1 MTWTKAQLHELR
13 EMRLDGMPWQSM
25 GLVMGRSPQ
34 AGEQAAR
41 EAGEL
46 IGEVPAP
53 RRRSFDVQLGVD
65 ALCDGVISIEQAG
78 RVAGMH
84 PHAFSKAV
92 RRIYGEPP
100 KDIRRRARVQRIVD
114 LLRAGHSLSSAAS
127 VLGVSRRSAGRSLNA
142 EGWTYSRGRWQRG
155 AA

>member
-1 MTWTKAQLHELR
+1 MTWTEAQLRELH
-13 EMRLDGMPWQSM
+13 EMRLDGMPWQSI

-34 AGEQAAR
+34 ACEQAAL
-41 EAGEL
+41 EAVEL
-46 IGEVPAP
+46 IGELPVS
-53 RRRSFDVQLGVD
+53 RRRSFDVQRGVD
-65 ALCDGVISIEQAG
+65 ALRDGVISIDEAG
-78 RVAGMH
+78 RLADMH

-100 KDIRRRARVQRIVD
+100 KDIRRRARVKRLVG
-114 LLRAGHSLSSAAS
+114 LLEAGHSLSSAAS